1 MCPGQTV
8 ELTGSVLN
16 FYCSCLKM
24 QRVNAELKGFC
35 FLDFICSWETQRQR
49 QRHRGKAG
57 SLWGARCRTQ
67 SQDPRIPTWAKGRC
81 SMVEPPRCPDLKS
94 LEVDSLVIEHIQ
106 VNKAPEMRHRTNRAH
121 GQINPQMTLP
131 ATSRWFLLKKSRLFL
146 NQKRRLHRSKR
157 YPRRNW
163 RNKSLWPQE

>member
-106 VNKAPEMRHRTNRAH
+106 VNKAPKMRCKIYRAQV
-121 GQINPQMTLP
+121 GLTQTCALP
-131 ATSRWFLLKKSRLFL
+131 ATLRWSLLKKSRIVPKPEEEFA
-146 NQKRRLHRSKR
+146 QKNIFQKKLK
-157 YPRRNW
+157 
-163 RNKSLWPQE
+163 KQKFMAQE